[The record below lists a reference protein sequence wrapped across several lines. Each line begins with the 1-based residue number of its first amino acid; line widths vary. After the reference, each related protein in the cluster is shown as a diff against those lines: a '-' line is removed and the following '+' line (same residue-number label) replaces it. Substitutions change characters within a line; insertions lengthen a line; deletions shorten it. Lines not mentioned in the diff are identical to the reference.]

1 MSVRVGISG
10 IRRQWGGAERQGV
23 NSAYVRSVVEAGGIP
38 FILPP
43 AIGATHAMGA
53 LDGLDAL
60 LLSGGEDLDP
70 SWYGTAASP
79 DLGEVDRERDLFELA
94 LFAAARQRGMPIL
107 GICRGIQL
115 INVALG
121 GTLWQDLPAERPSA
135 IEHDRRDAR
144 SVRTHGVSVERGTR
158 MAVTLGLT
166 ELAVN
171 SFHHQGIRDLASP
184 LRASAW
190 AGDGLI
196 EAVEGD
202 DGAPWLMAVQWHP
215 EEMFADV
222 AAPERGLFRALV
234 EAVPP
239 SY

>member
-43 AIGATHAMGA
+43 AIGAAHAMGA

-115 INVALG
+115 VNVALG
-121 GTLWQDLPAERPSA
+121 GTLWQHLPGERPSA
-135 IEHDRRDAR
+135 VDHDRRDAR
-144 SVRTHGVSVERGTR
+144 TARTHGVSVEAGSRVA
-158 MAVTLGLT
+158 AVLGCSTLD
-166 ELAVN
+166 VN
-171 SFHHQGIRDLASP
+171 SFHHQGIRDLAP
-184 LRASAW
+184 ALHASAW
-190 AGDGLI
+190 ATDGLV
-196 EAVEGD
+196 EAVEGVAGD
-202 DGAPWLMAVQWHP
+202 PWLLAVQWHP
-215 EEMFADV
+215 EEMSGDV
-222 AAPERGLFRALV
+222 GAPERGLFRALV
-234 EAVPP
+234 EAVPA
-239 SY
+239 Y

>member
-23 NSAYVRSVVEAGGIP
+23 NSAYVRSVVEAGGIA

-115 INVALG
+115 VNVALG
-121 GTLWQDLPAERPSA
+121 GTLWQHLPGERPSA
-135 IEHDRRDAR
+135 VDHDRRDAR
-144 SVRTHGVSVERGTR
+144 TARTHGVSVEAGSRVA
-158 MAVTLGLT
+158 AVLGCSTLD
-166 ELAVN
+166 VN
-171 SFHHQGIRDLASP
+171 SFHHQGLRDLAP
-184 LRASAW
+184 ALHASAW
-190 AGDGLI
+190 ATDGLV
-196 EAVEGD
+196 EAVEGMAGD
-202 DGAPWLMAVQWHP
+202 PWLLAVQWHP
-215 EEMFADV
+215 EEMSGDV

-234 EAVPP
+234 EAVPA
-239 SY
+239 Y

>member
-115 INVALG
+115 VNVALG
-121 GTLWQDLPAERPSA
+121 GTLWQHLPGERPSA
-135 IEHDRRDAR
+135 VDHDRRDAR
-144 SVRTHGVSVERGTR
+144 TARTHGVSVEAGSRVA
-158 MAVTLGLT
+158 AVLGCSTLD
-166 ELAVN
+166 VN
-171 SFHHQGIRDLASP
+171 SFHHQGLRDLAP
-184 LRASAW
+184 ALHASAW
-190 AGDGLI
+190 ATDGLV
-196 EAVEGD
+196 EAVEGMAGD
-202 DGAPWLMAVQWHP
+202 PWLLAVQWHP
-215 EEMFADV
+215 EEMSGDV
-222 AAPERGLFRALV
+222 TAPERGLFRALV
-234 EAVPP
+234 EAVPA
-239 SY
+239 Y